1 MIVCRVVLAVLAV
14 VKVNEPVSCMAQV
27 NFYHPPL
34 SLMYA
39 EVKDRYPRHTVPNG
53 IKISMK

>member
-1 MIVCRVVLAVLAV
+1 VLAV

-39 EVKDRYPRHTVPNG
+39 EVKFGRLQH
-53 IKISMK
+53 IL